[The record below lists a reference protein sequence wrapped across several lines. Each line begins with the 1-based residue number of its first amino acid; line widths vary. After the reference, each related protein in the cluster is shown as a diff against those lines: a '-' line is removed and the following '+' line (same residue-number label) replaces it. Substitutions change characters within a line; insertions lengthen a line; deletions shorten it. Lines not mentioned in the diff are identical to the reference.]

1 MTPPVESEAERQVS
15 YQNPSHPPNAG
26 RPRRLL
32 ADGMLGTLAKW
43 LRLLGYDTYF
53 DPALDD
59 HALARLARAE
69 GRILL
74 TRDRAL
80 AARRG
85 LQSLF
90 VQEENLEAQIAQVVR
105 ALGPPS
111 GLEPRCAVCNGE
123 LAFVPKAAVRS
134 FVPPYV
140 FHTQSEFRRCT
151 ACGRIYWRGTHWT
164 HIAARLTQW
173 QVADVPNAVGDSQDE

>member
-1 MTPPVESEAERQVS
+1 
-15 YQNPSHPPNAG
+15 
-26 RPRRLL
+26 
-32 ADGMLGTLAKW
+32 MLGTLAKW
-43 LRLLGYDTYF
+43 LRLLGYDTRF

-69 GRILL
+69 ERILL

-85 LQSLF
+85 LRSLL
-90 VQEENLEAQIAQVVR
+90 VQEGDLEAQIAQVVR

-111 GLEPRCAVCNGE
+111 GLEPRCAACNGE
-123 LAFVPKAAVRS
+123 LAFVPKAAVQS
-134 FVPPYV
+134 LVPPYV

-151 ACGRIYWRGTHWT
+151 ACGRVYWRGTHWP
-164 HIAARLTQW
+164 HIAARLAQW
-173 QVADVPNAVGDSQDE
+173 GQESVPNDVGENRA